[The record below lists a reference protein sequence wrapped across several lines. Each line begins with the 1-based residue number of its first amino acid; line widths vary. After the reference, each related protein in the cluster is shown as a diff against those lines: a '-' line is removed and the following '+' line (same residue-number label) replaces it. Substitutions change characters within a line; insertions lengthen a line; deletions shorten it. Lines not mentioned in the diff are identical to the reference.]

1 MMNSIS
7 SMANGKLAKAIN
19 FGSCVC
25 VVIYAI
31 GI

>member
-1 MMNSIS
+1 MMNLFNL
-7 SMANGKLAKAIN
+7 MANGKLAKAIN